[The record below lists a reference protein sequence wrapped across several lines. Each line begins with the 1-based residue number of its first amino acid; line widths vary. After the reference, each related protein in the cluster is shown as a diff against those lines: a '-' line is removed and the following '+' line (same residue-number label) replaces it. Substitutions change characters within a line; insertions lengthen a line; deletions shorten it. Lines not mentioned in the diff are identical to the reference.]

1 MLRLTPRITIGDDEV
16 EISATGAGGPG
27 GQHVNKA
34 ATAIHLRFDIR
45 ASSLPERYKQHLLS
59 MRDHRITSEGVVVIK
74 AQEFRSRE
82 KNERSALERL
92 GELIETA
99 ATVRKPRRPTR
110 PSARARARRT
120 IPRSAAVASNH
131 CGSLRTTDLRSE

>member
-1 MLRLTPRITIGDDEV
+1 MLRLTSRITIADDEV

-34 ATAIHLRFDIR
+34 ATAVHLRFDIR
-45 ASSLPERYKQHLLS
+45 ASSLPERYKQRLLS

-74 AQEFRSRE
+74 AQQFRSRD
-82 KNERSALERL
+82 KNERAALERL
-92 GELIETA
+92 GELIEA
-99 ATVRKPRRPTR
+99 ATTVPKARRPTR

-120 IPRSAAVASNH
+120 DAKTRRGRTKA
-131 CGSLRTTDLRSE
+131 LRKPPQD